1 MKAFEPKPINNYA
14 RDDRDN
20 INYNFRHLSE
30 FGSEAFNFAHESLV
44 NSELAKAQAGRAEEK
59 ADRVRAEFDEIV
71 SDGDSNAEV
80 AAARVATDGESKGSL
95 STRIDFEVNRIDT
108 KDNTLTYNIMYPPSP
123 LMPPS
128 GNGVDDDVNKIK
140 AILNALPRGA
150 RVHFPALT
158 FKLSA
163 ELIIEKQVYITAH
176 KPAYDGEKLVGGTI
190 LDGAGILVKND
201 ESSNFRIENIGVY
214 APNRANA
221 FEVLGGRVSSGL
233 FIDCVGIARDH
244 GFIVQSYQGEVEK
257 ISIIRCVAAKAIHGF
272 SVKAADILLQDC
284 QAYDCP
290 DNGFGIVGDN
300 LRGDIKA
307 QSIRNRM
314 INCFAFN
321 CIYGLKV
328 YARDYKSE
336 DNASQIVCSGHV
348 ISNFSVQNC
357 TVAMRLGDPTAAVP
371 SGQTYVAV
379 EDTIVDGLVQTGS
392 VPVGENISI
401 ELNHTKNVS
410 VSGVVSP
417 YIMRYNADKNTNL
430 RIDTAG
436 IVSNNAKP
444 AARYTDFVRLEG
456 TIPNVSVGSG
466 LFTTGDNGEITNF
479 VGGREDRMIYLVFR
493 DDNTVIRGTG
503 NFFFRN
509 RFVYEGKGSWVL
521 LKYQDGVWFD
531 VAGHCV
537 SRGTQQRNLVS
548 NSSPIRVDH
557 FPSVIDIVGSGTT
570 TNRIDFEGKNDD
582 SEVITLII
590 RATTDSFTFGG
601 FSNKFVV
608 PNDFPTTV
616 RYGNAIVSQWIY
628 FNATGK
634 WLCIHSG
641 PIKTS

>member
-1 MKAFEPKPINNYA
+1 
-14 RDDRDN
+14 
-20 INYNFRHLSE
+20 
-30 FGSEAFNFAHESLV
+30 
-44 NSELAKAQAGRAEEK
+44 
-59 ADRVRAEFDEIV
+59 
-71 SDGDSNAEV
+71 
-80 AAARVATDGESKGSL
+80 
-95 STRIDFEVNRIDT
+95 
-108 KDNTLTYNIMYPPSP
+108 
-123 LMPPS
+123 
-128 GNGVDDDVNKIK
+128 
-140 AILNALPRGA
+140 
-150 RVHFPALT
+150 
-158 FKLSA
+158 
-163 ELIIEKQVYITAH
+163 
-176 KPAYDGEKLVGGTI
+176 
-190 LDGAGILVKND
+190 
-201 ESSNFRIENIGVY
+201 
-214 APNRANA
+214 
-221 FEVLGGRVSSGL
+221 
-233 FIDCVGIARDH
+233 
-244 GFIVQSYQGEVEK
+244 
-257 ISIIRCVAAKAIHGF
+257 
-272 SVKAADILLQDC
+272 
-284 QAYDCP
+284 
-290 DNGFGIVGDN
+290 
-300 LRGDIKA
+300 
-307 QSIRNRM
+307 
-314 INCFAFN
+314 
-321 CIYGLKV
+321 
-328 YARDYKSE
+328 
-336 DNASQIVCSGHV
+336 VCSGHV

-357 TVAMRLGDPTAAVP
+357 TVAMRLGDPTASVP

-392 VPVGENISI
+392 VAVGENISV

-410 VSGVVSP
+410 ISGVVSP
-417 YIMRYNADKNTNL
+417 YVMRYNADKNDNL
-430 RIDTAG
+430 RIDTTG
-436 IVSNNAKP
+436 IVSNNTKP
-444 AARYTDFVRLEG
+444 AARYTDFVRLDG
-456 TIPNVSVGSG
+456 PTPNVAIGSG
-466 LFTTGDNGEITNF
+466 LFTTGDNGEISNF
-479 VGGREDRMIYLVFR
+479 VGGREDRMIYVVFR

-634 WLCIHSG
+634 WLCIHMG